1 MMNNTTSILN
11 SHTTLNNDSIGAI
24 IFIIFVLVW
33 YSLSIVFLMGMRI
46 GTSNEIFDDSIKHR
60 SKLFAQ
66 SLRDQN
72 NNNEILSKKNCYDE
86 FFVLNI

>member
-11 SHTTLNNDSIGAI
+11 SYTTLNNDSIGAI

>member
-11 SHTTLNNDSIGAI
+11 SYTTLNNDSIGAI

-72 NNNEILSKKNCYDE
+72 NNNEILSKTVTMNSSS
-86 FFVLNI
+86 

>member
-1 MMNNTTSILN
+1 MVNNTTSILN
-11 SHTTLNNDSIGAI
+11 SYTALDNDSTGAI

-72 NNNEILSKKNCYDE
+72 NNNEILSKTVTMNSSS
-86 FFVLNI
+86 